1 MGEVKMIP
9 SQIFLFFFFFFFFRF
24 LTILTGKT
32 FEVIDSSLLV
42 CSQSSFCFIFV
53 ISWNVFTEIQIFHNN
68 SSASAIFIFP
78 KEEF

>member
-9 SQIFLFFFFFFFFRF
+9 RQSFLVFLSFHF
-24 LTILTGKT
+24 LTILTGKC
-32 FEVIDSSLLV
+32 FKSLFQSLIFY
-42 CSQSSFCFIFV
+42 SQSSFWLTLL
-53 ISWNVFTEIQIFHNN
+53 ISWNVLADIQMFHSN